1 MLKNST
7 IQIRVDEDLKKKA
20 DLLFSDLGIDTA
32 SAIRLFLTQA
42 VMRNGIPFE
51 IKKIDDPFYNEY
63 NQARLKNSIDK
74 AEKGLYT
81 KHDLVEVDDE

>member
-1 MLKNST
+1 MVKNST
-7 IQIRVDEDLKKKA
+7 IQIRVEEGLKKKA
-20 DLLFSDLGIDTA
+20 DLLFNDLGIDTA

-51 IKKIDDPFYNEY
+51 IKKIEDPFYNDY
-63 NQARLKNSIDK
+63 NQTRLKKSINK

-81 KHDLVEVDDE
+81 KHELLEVDDE